1 MDCEYLKALTDLF
14 AMAESEE
21 KITSAT
27 QNNGSCYNI
36 KQIDATVKTPEINS
50 INQYTPSKSG
60 TAELN

>member
-14 AMAESEE
+14 AMAESEKE
-21 KITSAT
+21 VTSAT
-27 QNNGSCYNI
+27 QNNGSCYH